1 MGGAHP
7 AVISAVYDVVQNG
20 DIFAL
25 PAVLYLSILSVHLD
39 EPSTS
44 MSLPRA
50 HPKYSNVFLCSVFF
64 LFLKRS
70 VIQDTHLIKVVY
82 AICMENLK
90 SQPVPYLRAQS
101 IQDYANTKPADLA
114 PLPDDAS
121 EECIAARKIEESQ
134 LARELEIFELNL
146 QSRRMMAEAE
156 AQFFQVLRDL
166 QFGAK
171 FLWDAMQLSSGV
183 EASLRV
189 S

>member
-1 MGGAHP
+1 
-7 AVISAVYDVVQNG
+7 
-20 DIFAL
+20 
-25 PAVLYLSILSVHLD
+25 
-39 EPSTS
+39 
-44 MSLPRA
+44 
-50 HPKYSNVFLCSVFF
+50 
-64 LFLKRS
+64 
-70 VIQDTHLIKVVY
+70 
-82 AICMENLK
+82 MENLK